1 MQDDRSD
8 VFILGLLFFY
18 LLTNKKSP
26 MSISPTDFEEDQMKY
41 RVRVSMKH
49 LDDLQA
55 GNDSDIYLIALIK
68 KMIQK
73 DPQDRLTS
81 NKLINHA
88 AFIDS
93 IEQIQI
99 TQRLYKKCYY
109 FVEAD
114 NEALVKLLNEEKK
127 HIEAS
132 LGAKST
138 ELVQLQTRA
147 LVMSD
152 KKIIVDWVS
161 N

>member
-1 MQDDRSD
+1 
-8 VFILGLLFFY
+8 
-18 LLTNKKSP
+18 